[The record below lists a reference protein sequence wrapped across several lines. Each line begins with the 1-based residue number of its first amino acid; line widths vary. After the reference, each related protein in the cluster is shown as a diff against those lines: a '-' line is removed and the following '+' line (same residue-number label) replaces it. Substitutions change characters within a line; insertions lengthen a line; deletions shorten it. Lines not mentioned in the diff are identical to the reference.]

1 MKIKSYQVGGVVYTP
16 FVPNQAQTTTGTS
29 VGSSTT
35 KSSDSKDEK
44 LTGIKKEI
52 VDILKSNGIP
62 SDVDMFLTK
71 ANSFLANSTSLSSMS
86 LFGGTN
92 DDYDLSD
99 LVKIQKMANDVK
111 WNKDRHEK
119 AVANLDDEDAWGEVA
134 LDSRGYMYVKDQDG
148 NLTTVSASEYAK
160 GYDDR
165 KYMAVTNEQLLGYRE
180 AKGSPLAMNSDVL
193 SSIGGAIGIR
203 SVQEYLL
210 GLVEKL
216 GTTTEQG
223 YASKKQTQ
231 IVNGIEKLMAAGP
244 DGYYKIT
251 DEHQAKDVNAAL
263 TYLYSQLSE
272 PMKRTLRATIASEGG
287 DPAKDSAEFISL
299 ILTQNT
305 DRSQKADFDST
316 TTKFVLEQTNGDKTK
331 TEKDTYLNRIAT
343 GQGEYSRVGL
353 APQGAIASRGGLMV
367 QAVDFGAML
376 GTDLKSVLPQMSL
389 SDLRTQAEALK
400 ATFDQDITFGNQIV
414 SAEDERGI
422 LWDGRSHLTGVML
435 PYTTDHRGQIKPD
448 LDLVDRY
455 DAMMQKVGNKKLTQ
469 IELSSLLE
477 EFKIPASA
485 IDFQTVQLKN
495 TMLFLSFTAYAG
507 EDTIDMT
514 DSTMRWTEEVDRSE
528 AGAIKATYDNMLTY
542 GTTNPGKRSKKIDS
556 GLRKSGKG
564 EFRRGNVYIPIKS
577 PYLGMHMSM
586 NQNIPQS
593 IVNNFAQR
601 STLATTMAG
610 ANNTISGSFE

>member
-35 KSSDSKDEK
+35 KSSDSSDEK

-160 GYDDR
+160 GYDDK
-165 KYMAVTNEQLLGYRE
+165 KYMAITNEQLLGYRE
-180 AKGSPLAMNSDVL
+180 AKGSPLAMNSEVL

-223 YASKKQTQ
+223 YASKKQNQ
-231 IVNGIEKLMAAGP
+231 IVNGIERLMAAGP

-305 DRSQKADFDST
+305 DHSQKADFDST

-353 APQGAIASRGGLMV
+353 APQGSIASRGGLMV

-376 GTDLKSVLPQMSL
+376 GTDLKSILPQMSL

-400 ATFDQDITFGNQIV
+400 ATFDQDITFGNQII

-542 GTTNPGKRSKKIDS
+542 GTTNPGKKSKKIDS

>member
-1 MKIKSYQVGGVVYTP
+1 MKRKSYQVGGVVYTP
-16 FVPNQAQTTTGTS
+16 FVPNQAQTTSGTTS
-29 VGSSTT
+29 GSSSS
-35 KSSDSKDEK
+35 KSDSGDDK

-62 SDVDMFLTK
+62 SDVEKFLSK
-71 ANSFLANSTSLSSMS
+71 ANSFLENSMSLSSTS
-86 LFGGTN
+86 LFGGT
-92 DDYDLSD
+92 DDSYDLSD

-111 WNKDRHEK
+111 WNKERHEK

-134 LDSRGYMYVKDQDG
+134 MDSRGYMWVQDNNG
-148 NLTTVSASEYAK
+148 DIVTVSASEYAK
-160 GYDDR
+160 GYDDQ
-165 KYMAVTNEQLLGYRE
+165 KYIAITNEQLLGLRE
-180 AKGSPLAMNSDVL
+180 QHPQFAMNSDIL
-193 SSIGGAIGIR
+193 NNISGTIGIK
-203 SVQEYLL
+203 SVQDYLL

-223 YASKKQTQ
+223 YASKKQKQ
-231 IVNGIEKLMAAGP
+231 IVNGIESLMSAGP
-244 DGYYKIT
+244 DGFYKVT
-251 DEHQAKDVNAAL
+251 DEHQAKDIDAAL
-263 TYLYSQLSE
+263 SYLYSQLSE
-272 PMKRTLRATIASEGG
+272 PMKRTLRTTIAANGG
-287 DPAKDSAEFISL
+287 DPSKDQIQFISM

-305 DRSQKADFDST
+305 DHTQKVDFDSA

-353 APQGAIASRGGLMV
+353 APQGAIASRSGLMV

-400 ATFDQDITFGNQIV
+400 ATFDQDITFGNQII

-514 DSTMRWTEEVDRSE
+514 DSTMRWTEEVDRSK

-542 GTTNPGKRSKKIDS
+542 GTTNPGKKSKKIDS
-556 GLRKSGKG
+556 GLRKSGKC

-601 STLATTMAG
+601 STLATTMAS

>member
-29 VGSSTT
+29 ANSSTT
-35 KSSDSKDEK
+35 KSSDSGDGK

-62 SDVDMFLTK
+62 SDVDLFLTK
-71 ANSFLANSTSLSSMS
+71 ANSFLANSTSLSNMS

-160 GYDDR
+160 GYDDQ

-203 SVQEYLL
+203 SVQDYLL

-305 DRSQKADFDST
+305 DHSQKADFDSA

-376 GTDLKSVLPQMSL
+376 GTDLKSILPQMSL

-400 ATFDQDITFGNQIV
+400 ATFDQDITFGNQII

-542 GTTNPGKRSKKIDS
+542 GTTNPGKKSKKIDS

>member
-1 MKIKSYQVGGVVYTP
+1 MKIKRYQVGGVTYASV
-16 FVPNQAQTTTGTS
+16 VPNQATTQGTS
-29 VGSSTT
+29 SGSTSNET
-35 KSSDSKDEK
+35 EK

-52 VDILKSNGIP
+52 VEILKSNGIP
-62 SDVDMFLTK
+62 SDVDKFLST
-71 ANSFLANSTSLSSMS
+71 ANSFLSNSMSLSNMS

-99 LVKIQKMANDVK
+99 LVKIQKLANDVK
-111 WNKDRHEK
+111 WNKDKHDK
-119 AVANLDDEDAWGEVA
+119 AISNLDDEDAWGEVA
-134 LDSRGYMYVKDQDG
+134 MDSRGYMYVQDTEG
-148 NLTTVSASEYAK
+148 NIKTISASEYAK
-160 GYDDR
+160 NYNDK
-165 KYMAVTNEQLLGYRE
+165 KYQAITNEELLGLRE
-180 AKGSPLAMNSDVL
+180 NHASFAMNSDIL
-193 SSIGGAIGIR
+193 NSISGTIGIR
-203 SVQEYLL
+203 SVQDYLL

-216 GTTTEQG
+216 GTTSEQG
-223 YASKKQTQ
+223 YGSKKQNQ
-231 IVNGIEKLMAAGP
+231 IINGIEKLMSAGP
-244 DGYYKIT
+244 DGFYKIT

-272 PMKRTLRATIASEGG
+272 PMKRTLRTTIAANGG
-287 DPAKDSAEFISL
+287 DPAKDQIDFIGM
-299 ILTQNT
+299 ILTQNINHT
-305 DRSQKADFDST
+305 QKVDFDST
-316 TTKFVLEQTNGDKTK
+316 TTKHVLEQMGQDKVK

-343 GQGEYSRVGL
+343 GQGEYSRIGL

-376 GTDLKSVLPQMSL
+376 GTDLKSILPQMSL

-400 ATFDQDITFGNQIV
+400 ATFDQDITFGNQII

-435 PYTTDHRGQIKPD
+435 PYTTDSRGQIKPD

-485 IDFQTVQLKN
+485 IDFQTIQLKN

-514 DSTMRWTEEVDRSE
+514 DSTMRWTEEVDRNE

-542 GTTNPGKRSKKIDS
+542 GITNPAKKSKKIDS
-556 GLRKSGKG
+556 GLKKSGKG

-601 STLATTMAG
+601 SSLATTMAST
-610 ANNTISGSFE
+610 NNTISGSFE

>member
-35 KSSDSKDEK
+35 KSSDSNDEK

-71 ANSFLANSTSLSSMS
+71 ANSFLANSTSLSNMS

-165 KYMAVTNEQLLGYRE
+165 KYTAVTNEQLLGYRE

-223 YASKKQTQ
+223 YASKKQNQ

-305 DRSQKADFDST
+305 DHTQKADFDSA

-376 GTDLKSVLPQMSL
+376 GTDLKSILPQMSL

-400 ATFDQDITFGNQIV
+400 ATFDQDITFGNQII

-542 GTTNPGKRSKKIDS
+542 GTTNPGKKSKKIDS

>member
-1 MKIKSYQVGGVVYTP
+1 MKRKSYQVGGVVYTP

-35 KSSDSKDEK
+35 KSSDSNDGK

-165 KYMAVTNEQLLGYRE
+165 KYTAITNEQLLGYRE
-180 AKGSPLAMNSDVL
+180 AKGSPLAMNSEVL

-223 YASKKQTQ
+223 YASKKQNQ
-231 IVNGIEKLMAAGP
+231 IVNGIERLMAAGP

-305 DRSQKADFDST
+305 DHSQKADFDST

-353 APQGAIASRGGLMV
+353 APQGSIASRGGLMV

-376 GTDLKSVLPQMSL
+376 GTDLKSILPQMSL

-400 ATFDQDITFGNQIV
+400 ATFDQDITFGNQII

-542 GTTNPGKRSKKIDS
+542 GTTNPGKKSKKIDS

>member
-29 VGSSTT
+29 VGSST
-35 KSSDSKDEK
+35 KSSDSNDEK

-52 VDILKSNGIP
+52 VEILQSNGIP
-62 SDVDMFLTK
+62 SDVDLFLTK
-71 ANSFLANSTSLSSMS
+71 ANSFLESSTSLSNMS

-119 AVANLDDEDAWGEVA
+119 AVANLDTEDAWGEVA

-160 GYDDR
+160 GYNDQ
-165 KYMAVTNEQLLGYRE
+165 KYIAITNEQLLGYRE

-223 YASKKQTQ
+223 YASKKQNQ

-287 DPAKDSAEFISL
+287 DPAKDSAQFISL

-305 DRSQKADFDST
+305 DHSQKADFDST

>member
-16 FVPNQAQTTTGTS
+16 FVPNQTQTTTGTS
-29 VGSSTT
+29 ANSSTT
-35 KSSDSKDEK
+35 KSSDSGDGK

-62 SDVDMFLTK
+62 SDVDLFLTK
-71 ANSFLANSTSLSSMS
+71 ANSFLANSTSLSNMS

-160 GYDDR
+160 GYDDQ

-203 SVQEYLL
+203 SVQDYLL

-305 DRSQKADFDST
+305 DHTQKADFDSA

-353 APQGAIASRGGLMV
+353 APQGSIASRGGLMV

-376 GTDLKSVLPQMSL
+376 GTDLKSILPQMSL

-400 ATFDQDITFGNQIV
+400 ATFDQDITFGNQII

-542 GTTNPGKRSKKIDS
+542 GTTNPGKKSKKIDS